1 MKKFI
6 LSVLALGLCAGA
18 VNAQEL
24 SKEELK
30 AIKEQQKVISTLLKE
45 AEKASKLSEDAMGQ
59 VDVTKVPD
67 FATARAKVAEAF
79 ANPQAKTMLGDIN
92 RLAGIIEYNESRI
105 VLPGASAGEQA
116 ALNTLFSNCGKGFGY
131 FQDAFDAYSVPDA
144 KGKTNTK
151 FNEDMAAKAYELFA
165 VSNGLANC
173 GFTSYQ
179 QEDWANAAK
188 NFELAS
194 KAPESQLLALAGKK
208 NPLAV
213 AEIEKFNVDSLKCQN
228 LLYAGS
234 CYSNID
240 KQKSIAT
247 FKQLI
252 GKNTPQ
258 VPVYQSIVGEYASLQ
273 DTTAMIEWLQ
283 KGMAALP
290 TEGYFSA
297 SLFQIYLDRNDMD
310 GAINAMKAS
319 LANDPNNAGVLTIIA
334 RLYTQKGETEPAKD
348 YFKKALAIDPT
359 ALDANLY
366 LGYTY
371 LVEMENGESQM
382 LKEHKRDAEID
393 AFSKEKMDAAL
404 PYLRA
409 AFKADADHANN
420 DIPNLLMQVLYRKF
434 APSNAQNRQAL
445 IDEYNEV
452 ADAYGRPR
460 KN

>member
-18 VNAQEL
+18 VNGQ

-30 AIKEQQKVISTLLKE
+30 AIKEQQKAITTALKE
-45 AEKASKLSEDAMGQ
+45 AEKASKLAEDAMGQ

-67 FATARAKVAEAF
+67 FATARAKVAEAL

-92 RLAGIIEYNESRI
+92 RVAATIEYNESKI
-105 VLPGASAGEQA
+105 MLPGAQTNDQN
-116 ALNTLFSNCGKGFGY
+116 ALNTLFANCGKGFGY
-131 FQDAFDAYSVPDA
+131 YQAALDAYNVPDA

-151 FNEDMAAKAYELFA
+151 FNEDMAQKAYELFSM
-165 VSNGLANC
+165 SNGLANC
-173 GFTSYQ
+173 GFTSYNLK
-179 QEDWANAAK
+179 DWENAAK
-188 NFELAS
+188 YFELAS
-194 KAPESQLLALAGKK
+194 KAPESELLALAAKK

-234 CYSNID
+234 CYSEVD

-252 GKNTPQ
+252 GKATPQ
-258 VPVYQSIVGEYASLQ
+258 VPVYSSIVGEYAQLK
-273 DTTAMIEWLQ
+273 DTTMMIEWLQ
-283 KGMAALP
+283 KGMEALP
-290 TEGYFSA
+290 NENYFSA
-297 SLFQIYLDRNDMD
+297 NLFSIYLDRNDLD

-319 LANDPNNAGVLTIIA
+319 LVNNPNNAGTLTIIG
-334 RLYTQKGETEPAKD
+334 RLYTQKGETEPAKE
-348 YFKKALAIDPT
+348 YFQKAVAIEPMH
-359 ALDANLY
+359 LDANLY
-366 LGYTY
+366 YGYTY
-371 LVEMENGESQM
+371 LVEMETGESLM

-393 AFSKEKMDAAL
+393 AFSKQKMDAAL
-404 PYLRA
+404 PFLRN
-409 AFKADADHANN
+409 AFKADTEHANN

-445 IDEYNEV
+445 IAEYNEV

-460 KN
+460 KE